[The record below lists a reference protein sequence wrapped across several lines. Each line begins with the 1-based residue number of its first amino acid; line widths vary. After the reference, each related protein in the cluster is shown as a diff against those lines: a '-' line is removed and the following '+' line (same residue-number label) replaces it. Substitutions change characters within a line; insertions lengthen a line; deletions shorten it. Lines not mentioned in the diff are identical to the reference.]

1 MCVNQSYV
9 VWWCINKDPIEF
21 TIMESLIQSLMS
33 NLDAVSAKLQDNEYK
48 EMVDDL
54 YRMWNMRDAGSTPVP
69 IESNE
74 SIRSRVRD
82 IMDGHGTSMD
92 LFGVR
97 RSVAPPRFS
106 FSHSDDAALFEA
118 ALNDSD
124 DIDGIATASL
134 MDESNYTMTNPVPLS
149 SVRAPFFGNPEELD
163 LDAMEELVRQVSF

>member
-1 MCVNQSYV
+1 M

-21 TIMESLIQSLMS
+21 TIMEYLIQSLMS

-48 EMVDDL
+48 EMVDVL
-54 YRMWNMRDAGSTPVP
+54 YRMWNMRDAGSTPIP

-74 SIRSRVRD
+74 SIRGRVRD
-82 IMDGHGTSMD
+82 VMDGRGTSVH
-92 LFGVR
+92 LFGLR
-97 RSVAPPRFS
+97 RSVVPPRFS
-106 FSHSDDAALFEA
+106 FNHSDDALFES

-124 DIDGIATASL
+124 DIDGIDTASL